1 MNDQDVRSTMM
12 DEEVQELEDG
22 MTIDEAIAEE
32 EPLAEENPE
41 VEPVPPAK
49 VVVKKEDEIILEYT
63 IEDTPVFIGRKS
75 DNHIVLEDK
84 NVSRKHAQI
93 LKVDDA
99 YIIRDLDSTGGTRL
113 NNESVV
119 EKDIHTGDI
128 IEIGN
133 YKLLFDS
140 GIPEDERT
148 AFDGE
153 EGTSLDDGTALD
165 QDRTMFFEEPQA
177 KLLVVKSDNLVDE
190 ISIEAEELIFGRE
203 DGTDI
208 TIEDKRVSRQ
218 HCKIWRDGSEYK
230 ITDLGSSNGTF
241 VNGQKVSESV
251 ITDGDR
257 IQIGSNIFEFCVE
270 TPVLPGKKS
279 ILKTLVIAASGVC
292 VIALLA
298 ITATRLTQKQEPL
311 QPTKVILQ
319 KMWEHNTAAA
329 VVTSPSLGDINGDGY
344 QNIVAADLGGVVY
357 GLDARQG
364 GLIWNTNFTSAG
376 GPAYASPLLVD
387 INETD
392 NALDVVLGTS
402 MKGALAIDGS
412 TMRPIWTGRIGSSV
426 PATPAAQDINND
438 GIKDIFI
445 GTRSGMMY
453 CLDGRQGGPFW
464 KRNLGAA
471 IKTSPKLADLNL
483 DGITDVV
490 IGASDKK
497 VYALN
502 GANGQIIWAYVST
515 HLPSTVSFGDF
526 NQDRIPDVAVV
537 TSTELII
544 LEGQKGSSLWQWSVP
559 ATALPSKND
568 PFKPVAPAIADLN
581 GDQVP
586 DVVLSTPGG
595 HVYAV
600 NGASKGRAYLWDYS
614 VTPYRKSPPSLCDLN
629 TDGTMDV
636 IVGDTKGHLIVIDG
650 KTGHQL
656 NELQLQGSIQSSP
669 VIGDLNDDGTIDI
682 AVGTS
687 AKKLV
692 AVETETPVKK
702 NKIIWNAF

>member
-1 MNDQDVRSTMM
+1 MNDQDLRSTMM

-49 VVVKKEDEIILEYT
+49 VVVKKEDEVILEYT
-63 IEDTPVFIGRKS
+63 IEESPVFIGRKS

-93 LKVDDA
+93 LKVDDV

-113 NNESVV
+113 NNEPVV
-119 EKDIHTGDI
+119 ENDIHTGDI

-153 EGTSLDDGTALD
+153 GTALDDGTALD

-177 KLLVVKSDNLVDE
+177 KLLVVKSDNLVAEINVEADE
-190 ISIEAEELIFGRE
+190 LVFGRE
-203 DGTDI
+203 EGTDI
-208 TIEDKRVSRQ
+208 TIDDKRVSRQ
-218 HCKIWRDGSEYK
+218 HCKIWRDGNEYK
-230 ITDLGSSNGTF
+230 IMDLGSSNGTF
-241 VNGQKVSESV
+241 VNGQKISESV

-257 IQIGSNIFEFCVE
+257 IQMGSNIFEFCVE
-270 TPVLPGKKS
+270 SPVLPGKKS
-279 ILKTLVIAASGVC
+279 LLKTLVIAASGVC

-298 ITATRLTQKQEPL
+298 ITATRLAQKPEPL
-311 QPTKVILQ
+311 KPTKVILQ
-319 KMWEHNTAAA
+319 KMWEYNTTSS

-344 QNIVAADLGGVVY
+344 QNIVAADLSGIVY

-364 GLIWNTNFTSAG
+364 GLIWNTNYASAG

-402 MKGALAIDGS
+402 LKGALAIDGS
-412 TMRPIWTGRIGSSV
+412 TMRSIWTGRIGSAV
-426 PATPAAQDINND
+426 PATPAASDINND

-445 GTRSGMMY
+445 GTKSGMVY

-464 KRNLGAA
+464 KQDLGAT
-471 IKTSPKLADLNL
+471 IKTSPRLADLNI
-483 DGITDVV
+483 DGTMDVV
-490 IGASDKK
+490 IGASNKK

-502 GANGQIIWAYVST
+502 GKNGQVIWAYVST

-526 NQDRIPDVAVV
+526 NQDQIPDVAVV
-537 TSTELII
+537 TSAALIV
-544 LEGQKGSSLWQWSVP
+544 LEGQKGSALWQWSVP
-559 ATALPSKND
+559 QTALPSKND
-568 PFKPVAPAIADLN
+568 PFKPVAPAISDLN
-581 GDQVP
+581 GDHIP

-600 NGASKGRAYLWDYS
+600 SGASQGRAYLWDYS

-629 TDGTMDV
+629 TDGTADV
-636 IVGDTKGHLIVIDG
+636 IVGDSKGHLIVIDG

-656 NELQLQGSIQSSP
+656 NQLLIGGSIQASP
-669 VIGDLNDDGTIDI
+669 VIGDMNANGTIDI
-682 AVGTS
+682 AVGTR

-692 AVETETPVKK
+692 AIETETSVKK
-702 NKIIWNAF
+702 HQIIWNAF